1 MTSGLLAVVLG
12 SILTTPQGSRDE
24 ISFDIWDWTEPAKS
38 IELFETW
45 VEDLKSIG
53 VTRIELSVPWKAL
66 EPRPDAIDLAWLS
79 ERLAVCKRHGLG
91 MLLRMNSYYSG
102 ACPDWYE
109 GHRWTDAHGKTVPQG
124 IPSITDERFWAHY
137 GRILTAAAALCKGE
151 DVYFN
156 AFIGVHAELKWSDWW
171 SYDPA
176 TLGRWREVIAATPR
190 PAWLVDVVGVADLP
204 EQPPVPG
211 PTQGVPDREPANRAW
226 VAFREQCWRDAC
238 ERFVAAI
245 RKGDPKARISC
256 PLGES
261 YRRESASM
269 SNLDYYGLTRGADH
283 IVHSYDFFWHAGQ
296 PAWNAAAAVASFR
309 GITGLPVQF
318 EVDSLDFLTEKFGY
332 STATLVAL
340 GRNAALAGAGLK
352 LANNSYSST
361 LPSQR
366 PLVRDLIGVW
376 RAGLPKSPST
386 APRPRE
392 EDTVLLFMSKW
403 ANYSYREETQWL
415 HEAQFGVYKLFSD
428 LGVPVR
434 IICEDNLGE
443 DLSRYKMI
451 YCAFSP
457 RELLPASAARRL
469 EALDLPSIE
478 DMPMLPAA
486 RPATPLKAEG
496 VAKAMVTH
504 ADCPSGALDLSK
516 IGEGYAFGLQAGEC
530 QLAAC
535 KPGHVV
541 LGFPMGY
548 MYLHGS
554 ESQELQGLLLWSMLR
569 ALE

>member
-1 MTSGLLAVVLG
+1 MNSGLWAVVVG
-12 SILTTPQGSRDE
+12 SVLSTPQGGANE

-38 IELFETW
+38 VELFDTW
-45 VEDLKSIG
+45 VTDLKSIG
-53 VTRIELSVPWKAL
+53 VTRVELSVPWKIL
-66 EPRPDAIDLAWLS
+66 EPQAGAIDLTWLS
-79 ERLAVCKRHGLG
+79 ERLAVCRRHGLG

-102 ACPDWYE
+102 ACPDWYD
-109 GHRWTDAHGKTVPQG
+109 GYRWTDAEGKEVPQG

-137 GRILTAAAALCKGE
+137 ERLCTAAAALCKGE

-171 SYDPA
+171 SYDSS
-176 TLGRWREVIAATPR
+176 TLGRWREAIAARPR
-190 PAWLVDVVGVADLP
+190 PTWLADIVGDAALP

-211 PTQGVPDREPANRAW
+211 PTHGVPDQDPANRAW
-226 VAFREQCWRDAC
+226 IAFREQCWRDASG
-238 ERFVAAI
+238 RFVAAI

-332 STATLVAL
+332 TTAHLVAL
-340 GRNAALAGAGLK
+340 GRHAASAGAGLK
-352 LANNSYSST
+352 LANNSYAAT

-366 PLVRDLIGVW
+366 VLVRDLIGVW
-376 RAGLPKSPST
+376 RAGLPRASSAG
-386 APRPRE
+386 APPRE
-392 EDTVLLFMSKW
+392 RDTVLLFVSKW
-403 ANYSYREETQWL
+403 ANYSYREQTQWL
-415 HEAQFGVYKLFSD
+415 HDAQFGMYKLFSD
-428 LGVPVR
+428 LGIPVR

-443 DLSRYKMI
+443 DLSQYKMV
-451 YCAFSP
+451 YCAYSP
-457 RELLPASAARRL
+457 HEVLPASAAHRL
-469 EALDLPSIE
+469 RTMRLPKIE
-478 DMPMLPAA
+478 DMPSLPAA
-486 RPATPLKAEG
+486 RPAEPLRAEG

-504 ADCPSGALDLSK
+504 PDCPGGVLDLSEL
-516 IGEGYAFGLQAGEC
+516 GGGYRFGLQAGARP
-530 QLAAC
+530 LAAHQ
-535 KPGHVV
+535 PGHVV
-541 LGFPMGY
+541 LGFPLGY
-548 MYLHGS
+548 LYLHGS
-554 ESQELQGLLLWSMLR
+554 EPQELQGLLIWAMMR